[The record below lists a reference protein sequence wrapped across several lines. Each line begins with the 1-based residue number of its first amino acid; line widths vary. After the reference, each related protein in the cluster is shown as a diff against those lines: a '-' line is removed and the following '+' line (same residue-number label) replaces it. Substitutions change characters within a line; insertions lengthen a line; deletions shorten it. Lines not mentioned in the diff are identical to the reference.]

1 MIKREF
7 YELILDV
14 EDINDEDIYF
24 LSFFLNVLHEFEPEW
39 CCCFL
44 ELDFPIFLEKNYC
57 KNNSSLS

>member
-24 LSFFLNVLHEFEPEW
+24 LSFFLNVLHEFEPE
-39 CCCFL
+39 
-44 ELDFPIFLEKNYC
+44 
-57 KNNSSLS
+57 

>member
-44 ELDFPIFLEKNYC
+44 ELDFPIFLEKNYWE
-57 KNNSSLS
+57 K

>member
-57 KNNSSLS
+57 KNNSSL